1 MANKLKK
8 AQKRGGKDIRYTG
21 QPRGLSIE
29 SYISRFYSISRD
41 VVSPR
46 YVITE
51 ALIQNIRMAENRM
64 LKEMIMN
71 PKVASIL
78 SELIVDGQK
87 FTEQKELRLQ
97 EIFTVMFVNALAS
110 KAITIEDEMKSGQR
124 KPEYDFSKFKRQ

>member
-1 MANKLKK
+1 M
-8 AQKRGGKDIRYTG
+8 
-21 QPRGLSIE
+21 
-29 SYISRFYSISRD
+29 
-41 VVSPR
+41 VSPR